1 MALQHM
7 ILGCL
12 MEFPTYGY
20 KMLKSI
26 YRDFYSHG
34 PGVNDGQLYNTLK
47 KMEREGLIT
56 RETVSQDR
64 LPNKKLIYITDRG
77 REQFLLWLASAENE
91 EAGARYD
98 FFNEYRFLNKCNFF
112 NHLPSSVGEAK
123 LKITLEEANKSL
135 DSLLRARES
144 MQRKKV
150 SKHRAKILDYGIA
163 LQNMRIKWLEE
174 FRELW
179 MEEKNDDGKD

>member
-1 MALQHM
+1 M

-26 YRDFYSHG
+26 YRDFYGHG

-47 KMEREGLIT
+47 KMEREGFIT

-64 LPNKKLIYITDRG
+64 LPNKKLIFITGRG
-77 REQFLLWLASAENE
+77 REQFLLWLGSAESE
-91 EAGARYD
+91 EAGSRYD

-112 NHLPSSVGEAK
+112 NHLPASDVESK
-123 LKITLEEANKSL
+123 LREQLEEADKSL
-135 DSLLRARES
+135 DSLLQARIS

-150 SKHRAKILDYGIA
+150 SKHRVKILDYGIA
-163 LQNMRIKWLEE
+163 MQRTRIKWLEE
-174 FRELW
+174 YRELW
-179 MEEKNDDGKD
+179 REEKCDEERA